1 MNDSVY
7 CYPPDYTVLKNRLD
21 LRDAKALD
29 RAERRLVYLR
39 QAEDIPGGDFDLSH
53 LCAIHRHL
61 FQDVFDW
68 AGQIRTVEISKDGNQ
83 FQFQRFIETGMADVY
98 RRIQAHD
105 YLRNLVPDDFA
116 GLAGE
121 ILGDINYVHPF
132 REGNGRTQLH
142 FIKQLAARA
151 DHSLDLTK
159 IEKDAW
165 MEASRQAHQANYQP
179 LSQCLRETIREPI
192 RSHRR
197 KRSRQR

>member
-1 MNDSVY
+1 MSDTVY
-7 CYPPDYTVLKNRLD
+7 CYPPDHTVLKNRLD

-39 QAEDIPGGDFDLSH
+39 QAEDIPDGDFDLAH

-61 FQDVFDW
+61 FQDIFDW
-68 AGQIRTVEISKDGNQ
+68 AGQIRTVEISKNGNQ

-105 YLRNLVPDDFA
+105 YLRSLEPDDFA
-116 GLAGE
+116 GLASE

-132 REGNGRTQLH
+132 REGNGRAQLH

-151 DHSLDLTK
+151 GHDLDLTK

-165 MEASRQAHQANYQP
+165 MEASRQAHQTNYQP
-179 LSQCLRETIREPI
+179 LSQRLRETIRAPI